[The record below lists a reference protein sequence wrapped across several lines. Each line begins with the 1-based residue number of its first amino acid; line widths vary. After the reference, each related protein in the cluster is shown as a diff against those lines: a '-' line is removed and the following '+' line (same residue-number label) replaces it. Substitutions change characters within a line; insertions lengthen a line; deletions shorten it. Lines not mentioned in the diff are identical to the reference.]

1 MHSDIII
8 TAAVYEELSALIDRV
23 EKPVVSKVGKR
34 KIISGHIEG
43 KSVKLLITGPGLV
56 NTVQALT
63 AAIENS
69 MPSLIIQT
77 GCAGAFKESGLKI
90 GDIGIA
96 TEEIGADLGIE
107 PENGK
112 GPLNELPFPLLNSHG
127 TEIKNR
133 YHLDHELANLAF
145 NAIQN
150 DEFVKSRKIPFS
162 VIPAKAG
169 IQSFQAV
176 ADDLPAIA
184 LAQKRLLPQVKTSA
198 QARRAGLDSGFHRSD
213 DFLRIHQNG
222 LADKNIGLMKGPFI
236 TVSTITATDMRAE
249 KLYKQFKPCMESMEG
264 SGAAH
269 LAIHYN
275 IPFLEIRSASNMVG
289 KRDPG
294 AWDLALAFER
304 GAMAVF
310 AFIRD
315 FDQTCFNHYKI
326 HLKKP

>member
-1 MHSDIII
+1 MHNHIII
-8 TAAVYEELSALIDRV
+8 AAAVYEELSALIDRV
-23 EKPVVSKVGKR
+23 EKPVVSKVGGR
-34 KIISGHIEG
+34 KIVSGYIEA
-43 KSVKLLITGPGLV
+43 KPVKLLVTGPGLV

-63 AAIENS
+63 AAIENFR
-69 MPSLIIQT
+69 PSLIIQT

-176 ADDLPAIA
+176 ADHLPAIA
-184 LAQKRLLPQVKTSA
+184 LA
-198 QARRAGLDSGFHRSD
+198 
-213 DFLRIHQNG
+213 
-222 LADKNIGLMKGPFI
+222 
-236 TVSTITATDMRAE
+236 
-249 KLYKQFKPCMESMEG
+249 
-264 SGAAH
+264 
-269 LAIHYN
+269 
-275 IPFLEIRSASNMVG
+275 
-289 KRDPG
+289 
-294 AWDLALAFER
+294 
-304 GAMAVF
+304 
-310 AFIRD
+310 
-315 FDQTCFNHYKI
+315 
-326 HLKKP
+326 